1 MKRWLLPHP
10 LLTPIL
16 ALIWVLLSNSLSPG
30 QVLLGLLLGWSIPVF
45 TLRFWPEQVHIRR
58 PLTLLRFV
66 AVVLY
71 DILVANFNVAYLIL
85 RGPRRL
91 EPGFVVVPLD
101 LRTEL
106 GISLLANTVSLTPGT
121 VSSWLS
127 PDARSLVV
135 QGLDVRDPDALV
147 ATVKRRYEAPLL
159 EVFESC

>member
-1 MKRWLLPHP
+1 MKHRLLPHP

-16 ALIWVLLSNSLSPG
+16 ALIWVLLANSLSPG
-30 QVLLGLLLGWSIPVF
+30 HIMLGLLLGWSIPLF
-45 TLRFWPEQVHIRR
+45 TLRFWPDEVRLRR
-58 PLTLLRFV
+58 PLVLLRFI

-91 EPGFVVVPLD
+91 QPGFVVVPL
-101 LRTEL
+101 TISSEL
-106 GISLLANTVSLTPGT
+106 GISLLANTISLTPGT

-127 PDARSLVV
+127 PDRRSLVV
-135 QGLDVRDPDALV
+135 HGLDVRDPADLV
-147 ATVKRRYEAPLL
+147 ATIKQRYEAPLL